1 MKESN
6 YPLILV
12 VYVHIGHL
20 ESEDIHKL
28 LRSMQERII
37 EGLKP
42 SDELQYRTFIIPIR
56 EGESRI
62 ECINPVQ
69 LKSDEYENV
78 TSTLDRMEKRLEEF
92 MGKAD

>member
-1 MKESN
+1 MESN

-12 VYVHIGHL
+12 VYVQIGHL
-20 ESEDIHKL
+20 ESEDIHKFL
-28 LRSMQERII
+28 KSMQEKVT

-42 SDELQYRTFIIPIR
+42 SEEFQYRTFIIPIR
-56 EGESRI
+56 EGDSRI

-69 LKSDEYENV
+69 LKSDEYESV
-78 TSTLDRMEKRLEEF
+78 TSILDKMEKCLEEF